1 MAHETT
7 GTDTPET
14 PDHAATTATVSVPE
28 KPALEGL
35 EEKYAAQWRENG
47 TYAFREDT
55 DRESVYS
62 IDTPPPT
69 ASGSL
74 HVGHMFS
81 YTQTDVIARFQRMS
95 GKNVFYP
102 LGWDDNGLPTERR
115 VQNYYG
121 VRCEPGRPYVEGYR
135 PPEKPAKNQRD
146 WDVVSRQN
154 FIELCEELAVEDEKV
169 FEHLFSTLGL
179 SVDWNRTYRTIDAH
193 SRKVSQLAFLKDY
206 EAGNAYMAEA
216 PTMWDVTFRT
226 AVAQAEL
233 EDREREGAYHRVSF
247 HRPDGEKVFIETT
260 RPELLPACVA
270 LVAHPD
276 DERYQHLFGTTVRSP
291 CSTLRWRCAPT
302 RWPSRTRARASP

>member
-1 MAHETT
+1 MAENTQ
-7 GTDTPET
+7 GSDSPAQINV
-14 PDHAATTATVSVPE
+14 PDR
-28 KPALEGL
+28 PALEGL
-35 EEKYAAQWRENG
+35 EEKLSERWAQQK
-47 TYAFREDT
+47 TYAFDENTTREQ
-55 DRESVYS
+55 VYS

-81 YTQTDVIARFQRMS
+81 YTQTDVIARYQRMS

-121 VRCEPGRPYVEGYR
+121 VLCDPSVPDNPDFRQLIPLKADGSP
-135 PPEKPAKNQRD
+135 KPDRSQAKWPRI
-146 WDVVSRQN
+146 SRNN

-169 FEHLFSTLGL
+169 FEHLFTTLGL
-179 SVDWNRTYRTIDAH
+179 SVDWSHTYRTIDAH
-193 SRKVSQLAFLKDY
+193 SRKVSQLAFLKDL

-233 EDREREGAYHRVSF
+233 EDKERDGAYHRISF
-247 HRPDGEKVFIETT
+247 HRENGEKVWIETT
-260 RPELLPACVA
+260 RPELLPSCVA

-276 DERYQHLFGTTVRSP
+276 NERYQPLFGTKVSSP
-291 CSTLRWRCAPT
+291 LFG
-302 RWPSRTRARASP
+302 